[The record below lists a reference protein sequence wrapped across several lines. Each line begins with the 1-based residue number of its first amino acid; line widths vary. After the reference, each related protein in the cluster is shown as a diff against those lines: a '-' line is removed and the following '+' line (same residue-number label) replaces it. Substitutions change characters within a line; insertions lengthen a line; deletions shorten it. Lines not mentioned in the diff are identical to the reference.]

1 MYSLRSLVDGAEL
14 HQQPVQPAALHLLRQ
29 LVLLDI
35 TLGLQG
41 VKLYVEAGPDHRH
54 NFRHRA
60 AVAVGQQVPA
70 KSKVLVIM
78 VFRDFGGQVSQVVQ
92 DNVPQVRRIVAR
104 YQLNTV
110 LDLISLHGLETSA
123 GQRQDQLAQCRQ
135 IVLLGKGSG

>member
-41 VKLYVEAGPDHRH
+41 VELHVEAGPDHRH
-54 NFRHRA
+54 NLRHRA

-70 KSKVLVIM
+70 KSIFWGLGWL
-78 VFRDFGGQVSQVVQ
+78 FFYLEGQIK
-92 DNVPQVRRIVAR
+92 R
-104 YQLNTV
+104 T
-110 LDLISLHGLETSA
+110 G
-123 GQRQDQLAQCRQ
+123 
-135 IVLLGKGSG
+135 